1 MRNTRCN
8 AQKFELRSFPKTDE
22 DNLHVFNQEL
32 DALIRLQHISGVAT
46 LMDLIEDDSG
56 FYLLLSKRGQST
68 LRRILEQIPQD
79 SEDLEDFARD
89 TVKRLCKIVDRMH
102 SKNVM
107 HRGLNLGRIMVRQ
120 SEGTFKVACITNFDF
135 ALHLQNRWMVQQ

>member
-32 DALIRLQHISGVAT
+32 EALIRLQHTSGVAT
-46 LMDLIEDDSG
+46 LMDLVEDDSG
-56 FYLLLSKRGQST
+56 FYLLLSIRGQST
-68 LRRILEQIPQD
+68 LRSILEQIPQD
-79 SEDLEDFARD
+79 TEDLEDFARD
-89 TVKRLCKIVDRMH
+89 TVKRVCKIVDRMH
-102 SKNVM
+102 SKSVM
-107 HRGLNLGRIMVRQ
+107 HRGLNLGSIMVSR
-120 SEGTFKVACITNFDF
+120 SERTLKVACITKFDF